1 MSIDA
6 FDKLK
11 EELLSCQKCKDIFEN
26 EPRPVFQGNQNSI
39 IMQISQA
46 PSKKVMETGKPFN
59 DASGR
64 KRCV

>member
-6 FDKLK
+6 FNKLK

-26 EPRPVFQGNQNSI
+26 DPRPVFQGNRDSV

-46 PSKKVMETGKPFN
+46 HLKKSWKLVNLLMMQVV
-59 DASGR
+59 AS
-64 KRCV
+64 C